1 MEFLIQSLHLATCV
15 CLIAIVLLQHGKG
28 ADIGVSF
35 GGGSSNTVFG
45 ARGAGNFL
53 TKLTTGA
60 AIVFMI
66 TSFTLS
72 RFATDSDISEILL
85 QAPETQVPAQP
96 ETVPFESSF
105 PEARPLEEEV
115 PSGFE
120 AIEPPTAATAEEMP
134 AERENTP

>member
-1 MEFLIQSLHLATCV
+1 MEFLIQSLHLSTCL

-72 RFATDSDISEILL
+72 RFATDSDLSEILL
-85 QAPETQVPAQP
+85 QVPETQVPAQP

-120 AIEPPTAATAEEMP
+120 AIEPPTAATGEEIP
-134 AERENTP
+134 AEQQDTP